1 MNEHPANLAIVEAI
15 VGLARNLGMKT
26 IAEWAE
32 DNATV
37 QALAEIG
44 VDYVQGFAVARS
56 QAPERILAA
65 RSAADFV
72 SDPGLL
78 HSLVLQAWPAP
89 QPPSGMPPGWAAH

>member
-1 MNEHPANLAIVEAI
+1 MRKQHLMALCAVLCGAYSW
-15 VGLARNLGMKT
+15 VDV
-26 IAEWAE
+26 AEWAE

-78 HSLVLQAWPAP
+78 HSRVLQAWPAP